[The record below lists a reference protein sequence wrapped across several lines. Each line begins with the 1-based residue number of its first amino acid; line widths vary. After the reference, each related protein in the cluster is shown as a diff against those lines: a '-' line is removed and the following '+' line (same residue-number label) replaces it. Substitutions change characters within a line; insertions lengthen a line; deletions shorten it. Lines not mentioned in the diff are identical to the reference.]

1 MRYLCTRFRK
11 GAPRRGR
18 KEEKGR
24 AGKEGEGRE
33 AERERGRGISLSF
46 SSSEK
51 SLKKYAERFGGN
63 G

>member
-1 MRYLCTRFRK
+1 M
-11 GAPRRGR
+11 
-18 KEEKGR
+18 EEKGR

-33 AERERGRGISLSF
+33 AERERERGISLSF

-51 SLKKYAERFGGN
+51 ILKKYAERFGGN

>member
-1 MRYLCTRFRK
+1 MEKK
-11 GAPRRGR
+11 GGSEEVGVGQESGRGS
-18 KEEKGR
+18 
-24 AGKEGEGRE
+24 
-33 AERERGRGISLSF
+33 GRGISLSF